1 MAKQQ
6 QQQQQQRI
14 YLKKYKVYNTSCP
27 ANSYNA
33 NLRRTSFGIGGGRK
47 NMRQRHDL
55 GALKAQA
62 SGKNLKTGPLRM
74 YFQHSGVKI
83 RVFQQNTDITEF
95 F

>member
-1 MAKQQ
+1 
-6 QQQQQQRI
+6 
-14 YLKKYKVYNTSCP
+14 
-27 ANSYNA
+27 
-33 NLRRTSFGIGGGRK
+33 
-47 NMRQRHDL
+47 MRQRHNL